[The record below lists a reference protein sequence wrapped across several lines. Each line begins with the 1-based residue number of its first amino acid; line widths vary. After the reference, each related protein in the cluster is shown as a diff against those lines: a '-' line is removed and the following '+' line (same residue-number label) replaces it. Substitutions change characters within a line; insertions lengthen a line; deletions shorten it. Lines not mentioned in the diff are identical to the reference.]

1 MKTGQKYEDSR
12 LAMAHSHDMR
22 CHYIAIGDLAQE
34 VGSQVAAVAAQIFCL
49 ASRRIVVV
57 TRNDA
62 GRIKHKVNPAIV
74 EVPRRGDGRE
84 QDEKG
89 KNLGDELHGDDE
101 SSVLPT
107 WLSNS

>member
-1 MKTGQKYEDSR
+1 MKTGERREDGG
-12 LAMAHSHDMR
+12 LAMAHSHGMR
-22 CHYIAIGDLAQE
+22 YHYIIIGNLTKE
-34 VGSQVAAVAAQIFCL
+34 VGPQVAAVTAQIFCL

-107 WLSNS
+107 WLSNP